1 VRVLLAVGLVM
12 GLMLVGASCAKSPSG
27 AAGKNVEHYDLKG
40 VVLRLRPEDKV
51 AVIKHERIQ
60 NASGRVWMEPMTMDF
75 PVANASE
82 FQKLKPGQAVE
93 GRLNQDLDTLDYWV
107 DQLR

>member
-1 VRVLLAVGLVM
+1 MRTLVAAALLLLFA
-12 GLMLVGASCAKSPSG
+12 ASCAKSPT
-27 AAGKNVEHYDLKG
+27 AARKNVEHYDLKG

-60 NASGRVWMEPMTMDF
+60 NAAGKVWMEPMTMDF
-75 PVANASE
+75 PVPNASE
-82 FQKLKPGQAVE
+82 FQQLKPGQSVQ
-93 GRLNQDLDTLDYWV
+93 GRLSQDLDTLDYWV